1 MDYIQTVKTYLVG
14 EGLLPQLLLTVV
26 VLLVFYVAITSLESI
41 VDGVKRLD
49 RTATTLMGDTVT
61 SKHLIPQMPGGSA
74 PLIYNSEN
82 EANGME
88 FTYSMY
94 LFISPETFGEQSTS
108 SGGAKKLKHIF
119 HKGSKAG
126 FPLLGPGLFVES
138 DKNTLRMYMNSSTK
152 WDTYVE
158 IPNIPVGKWFH
169 LVATMKGKYMDVYVN
184 GNVAV
189 RHEFATVPKINFGH
203 VYIMHPIRFQKTLA
217 DNEVFEIDGAAKGM
231 VSRLKYY
238 AYALN
243 YAEIDSLYR
252 EGPSKVIVSPT
263 FTETPPYLRDDW
275 WVTRY

>member
-26 VLLVFYVAITSLESI
+26 VLLVFYVAITTVET
-41 VDGVKRLD
+41 VVNGVKRLD
-49 RTATTLMGDTVT
+49 RTTATLMGDTVT
-61 SKHLIPQMPGGSA
+61 SKHMIPQMPGGSA

-82 EANGME
+82 ETNGME

-94 LFISPETFGEQSTS
+94 VFISPETFGEQSTS
-108 SGGAKKLKHIF
+108 SGSSKKLKHIF

-169 LVATMKGKYMDVYVN
+169 LVATMKGKFMDVYVN

-189 RHEFATVPKINFGH
+189 RHEFETVPKINFGH
-203 VYIMHPIRFQKTLA
+203 VYIMTPIKFQKTLS
-217 DNEVFEIDGAAKGM
+217 DNNVFEIDGAAKGM
-231 VSRLKYY
+231 VSRLKYF

-252 EGPSKVIVSPT
+252 EGPSKVIISPT